1 MKRYSFIVEQ
11 SDDGE
16 ITALASNDGFT
27 SLELLGILSM
37 KMLDIQKQTL
47 GEISPDKIKREIIE
61 K

>member
-47 GEISPDKIKREIIE
+47 GEISPDKIKRKII
-61 K
+61 